1 MTLSSRGSSSS
12 SPATARAPRSDVPGL
27 RILAIDYGRRRIGL
41 AVSDEL
47 RLTARP
53 LGTLLR
59 QNRRDAL
66 RLLRAIVR
74 ANGVGK
80 ILVGH
85 PVHLNGVSSEMSVE
99 TERFAARIQKELG
112 LPVELV
118 DERLTSWEAE
128 QTLAE
133 TKASRGKASS
143 RQNIDAVAAAILLR
157 EYLER
162 ASAPKK
168 GGD

>member
-1 MTLSSRGSSSS
+1 MTFSSRGSSSA
-12 SPATARAPRSDVPGL
+12 SPATARVPRTDVPGS
-27 RILAIDYGRRRIGL
+27 RILAIDYGRRRMGL
-41 AVSDEL
+41 AVSDEPH
-47 RLTARP
+47 LTARP
-53 LGTLLR
+53 LGALLH

-66 RLLRAIVR
+66 RRLREIVR
-74 ANGVGK
+74 DNSVGK

-85 PVHLNGVSSEMSVE
+85 PVHLNGASSEMALE

-128 QTLAE
+128 QTLA
-133 TKASRGKASS
+133 ARRGKAGS
-143 RQNIDAVAAAILLR
+143 RQNVDAVAAAILLR

-162 ASAPKK
+162 APAPKK
-168 GGD
+168 SGD